1 MYSLSSWETTATDC
15 YVNQGFRKVCV
26 LLPTCSRMNI
36 LGAYASAWC
45 GETDMKGIWLNW
57 VLTSLWWQNSPPRS
71 HRAQAPHLHPH
82 CPGTVRN
89 STAAVP
95 GPVSEQIWAPLKS
108 APRVCCSW
116 ATAGNSVNSGF
127 TLLKTVRALGRG
139 WEEAVQQVAKIF
151 PNLCHVFNDQLWEVS
166 GQFEWGHRRDL
177 GRKPWD
183 RSAACC
189 ATPKWFLTLVMMDVL
204 IRLIFL
210 LPFNVYCIKS
220 FSLILYPIRATY
232 SMLAMVLQWPNLIAE
247 GRVLYNVVSF
257 SQ

>member
-1 MYSLSSWETTATDC
+1 MRWNRHEGSLAEPGFWPVWGSRTHLPGRTSTSPLSWYSEEQHCCCTWSHVWTDLSTPEISTLGMLFLGHSW
-15 YVNQGFRKVCV
+15 
-26 LLPTCSRMNI
+26 
-36 LGAYASAWC
+36 
-45 GETDMKGIWLNW
+45 
-57 VLTSLWWQNSPPRS
+57 
-71 HRAQAPHLHPH
+71 
-82 CPGTVRN
+82 
-89 STAAVP
+89 
-95 GPVSEQIWAPLKS
+95 
-108 APRVCCSW
+108 
-116 ATAGNSVNSGF
+116 NSVNSGF

-204 IRLIFL
+204 IWLIFL

>member
-45 GETDMKGIWLNW
+45 GETDMKGGVWLNW
-57 VLTSLWWQNSPPRS
+57 VLTSLGEQNSPPRS
-71 HRAQAPHLHPH
+71 HIYIPTVLVQWGTALLLYLVSCLNRSEHPWNQHLGYVVLGPQLETLW
-82 CPGTVRN
+82 TV
-89 STAAVP
+89 ALLFWKL
-95 GPVSEQIWAPLKS
+95 SE
-108 APRVCCSW
+108 
-116 ATAGNSVNSGF
+116 
-127 TLLKTVRALGRG
+127 
-139 WEEAVQQVAKIF
+139 
-151 PNLCHVFNDQLWEVS
+151 LWGGGE
-166 GQFEWGHRRDL
+166 
-177 GRKPWD
+177 RKLF
-183 RSAACC
+183 S
-189 ATPKWFLTLVMMDVL
+189 KWQKYFLTCAMSLMTSSEKCLASLSGDTGETWEGNPETGVLLVVPLQSDFVTQVMMDVL
-204 IRLIFL
+204 IWLIFL

-220 FSLILYPIRATY
+220 FSLILYPIRAAY

>member
-45 GETDMKGIWLNW
+45 GETDMKGVWLNW
-57 VLTSLWWQNSPPRS
+57 VLTSLGWQNSPPRS

-82 CPGTVRN
+82 CPDTVRN

-116 ATAGNSVNSGF
+116 ATAGTLWTVALLFWKLSELWGGGERKLFSKWQKYFLTCAMSLMTSSEKCLASLSGD
-127 TLLKTVRALGRG
+127 TGETWEGNPETGVLLVVPLQSDF
-139 WEEAVQQVAKIF
+139 V
-151 PNLCHVFNDQLWEVS
+151 
-166 GQFEWGHRRDL
+166 
-177 GRKPWD
+177 
-183 RSAACC
+183 
-189 ATPKWFLTLVMMDVL
+189 TLVMMDVL
-204 IRLIFL
+204 IWLIFL